1 VICGPSGVGK
11 GTLVNMLMGK
21 FPKLFG
27 FCVSHTTRQ
36 PRPGEVDGKH
46 YNFVEKSAMESA
58 IASGEFIEFANVHTN
73 IYGTSYK
80 AVEMVQQL
88 GKVCVLDIDIQGV
101 QNVKK
106 SLITCN
112 YVFIAPPSLAELEN
126 RLRGRGT
133 ETEEKI
139 KVRLENARGV
149 MVFGATPGNFNATI
163 FNDSLETAFHELI
176 SLLRTWYPELD
187 LNE

>member
-58 IASGEFIEFANVHTN
+58 IASGEFSEFANVHTN